1 MSLLHSTCYY
11 KKNYVTEKQ
20 YTLSENDIKGNFYMK
35 LTQLEYFC
43 VAARYHNITKA
54 AKELFVTQPSI
65 SNAIK
70 ALEEEFGVNLFFRNN
85 NKLTLTPEGELFYR
99 SAEELLAHAD
109 SVESEFHEIR
119 KKVTP
124 IRIGI
129 PPMLGTIYLPE
140 LYLSLKENFPEVD
153 FRLFEYGSIKAC
165 DLVLEEKL
173 DIAIVNA
180 EQPSI
185 DKCNSRI
192 IDTED
197 LLFCVSPD
205 HPLAEQ
211 KALLLTMLADEP
223 LILFNTDS
231 VQVMTLIRQF
241 KAVGINPRIIL
252 NTSQITTLIN
262 MVKSGH
268 MGTFLYRSIV
278 EAHPD
283 IIGIPVMPSIE
294 QRIGVIWKKGKYQNA
309 TTEKVIK
316 YIENF

>member
-1 MSLLHSTCYY
+1 
-11 KKNYVTEKQ
+11 
-20 YTLSENDIKGNFYMK
+20 MK

-85 NKLTLTPEGELFYR
+85 NKLTLTPEGELFYN

-109 SVESEFHEIR
+109 SVESEFHELR
-119 KKVTP
+119 KKITP

-140 LYLSLKENFPEVD
+140 LYFSLKENFPEVE
-153 FRLFEYGSIKAC
+153 FRLYEFGSIKAC

-180 EQPSI
+180 EQHSI
-185 DKCNSRI
+185 DKCKSKI

-197 LLFCVSPD
+197 LLFCVSPE
-205 HPLAEQ
+205 HPLADQ
-211 KALLLTMLADEP
+211 QTILLTMLANEP

-231 VQVMTLIRQF
+231 VQVMTLTRQF
-241 KAVGINPRIIL
+241 KAVGVNPHIL
-252 NTSQITTLIN
+252 LN
-262 MVKSGH
+262 MVKSDRV
-268 MGTFLYRSIV
+268 GTFLYRSIV

-283 IIGIPVMPSIE
+283 IVGIPVMPSIE

-316 YIENF
+316 FIENF

>member
-1 MSLLHSTCYY
+1 
-11 KKNYVTEKQ
+11 
-20 YTLSENDIKGNFYMK
+20 MK

-85 NKLTLTPEGELFYR
+85 NKLTLTPEGEIFYK

-109 SVESEFHEIR
+109 SVESKFHELR

-140 LYLSLKENFPEVD
+140 LYLSLNESFPNVD
-153 FRLFEYGSIKAC
+153 LRLFEFGSIKAC
-165 DLVLEEKL
+165 NLVLEEKL

-197 LLFCVSPD
+197 LLFCVAPD
-205 HPLAEQ
+205 HPLAGQ
-211 KALLLTMLADEP
+211 KTLLLTMLADEP

-231 VQVMTLIRQF
+231 VQVMTLTRQF
-241 KAVGINPRIIL
+241 KAVGVNPHIIL

-278 EAHPD
+278 EKHSD
-283 IIGIPVMPSIE
+283 IVGIPVMPSIE
-294 QRIGVIWKKGKYQNA
+294 QRIGVIWKKGKYQNT

-316 YIENF
+316 FIENF

>member
-1 MSLLHSTCYY
+1 
-11 KKNYVTEKQ
+11 
-20 YTLSENDIKGNFYMK
+20 MK

-54 AKELFVTQPSI
+54 ARELFVTQPSI

-85 NKLTLTPEGELFYR
+85 NKLTLTPEGEIFYK

-109 SVESEFHEIR
+109 SVESKFHELR

-140 LYLSLKENFPEVD
+140 LYLSLNESFPNVD
-153 FRLFEYGSIKAC
+153 LRLFEFGSIKAC
-165 DLVLEEKL
+165 NLVLEEKL

-197 LLFCVSPD
+197 LLFCVAPD
-205 HPLAEQ
+205 HPLAGQ
-211 KALLLTMLADEP
+211 KTLLLTMLADKP

-231 VQVMTLIRQF
+231 VQVMTLTRQF
-241 KAVGINPRIIL
+241 KAVGVNPHIIL

-278 EAHPD
+278 EKHSD
-283 IIGIPVMPSIE
+283 IVGIPVMPSIE
-294 QRIGVIWKKGKYQNA
+294 QRIGVIWKKGKYQNT

-316 YIENF
+316 FIENF

>member
-1 MSLLHSTCYY
+1 
-11 KKNYVTEKQ
+11 
-20 YTLSENDIKGNFYMK
+20 MK

-54 AKELFVTQPSI
+54 ARELFVTQPSI

-85 NKLTLTPEGELFYR
+85 NKLTLTPEGEIFYK

-109 SVESEFHEIR
+109 SVESKFHELR

-140 LYLSLKENFPEVD
+140 LYLSLNESFPNVD
-153 FRLFEYGSIKAC
+153 LRLFEFGSIKAC
-165 DLVLEEKL
+165 NLVLEEKL

-197 LLFCVSPD
+197 LLFCVAPD
-205 HPLAEQ
+205 HPLAGQ
-211 KALLLTMLADEP
+211 KTLLLTMLADKP

-231 VQVMTLIRQF
+231 VQVMTLTRQF
-241 KAVGINPRIIL
+241 KAVGVNPHIIL

-278 EAHPD
+278 EKHPD
-283 IIGIPVMPSIE
+283 IVGIPVMPSIE
-294 QRIGVIWKKGKYQNA
+294 QRIGVIWKKGKYQNT

-316 YIENF
+316 FIENF

>member
-1 MSLLHSTCYY
+1 
-11 KKNYVTEKQ
+11 
-20 YTLSENDIKGNFYMK
+20 MK

-85 NKLTLTPEGELFYR
+85 NKLTLTPEGELFYK
-99 SAEELLAHAD
+99 SAEGLLAHAD
-109 SVESEFHEIR
+109 SVEMEFHELR
-119 KKVTP
+119 KKITP

-140 LYLSLKENFPEVD
+140 LYLSLKGNFPEVD
-153 FRLFEYGSIKAC
+153 FRLFEFGPIKAC

-180 EQPSI
+180 EQPAI

-197 LLFCVSPD
+197 LYFCVAPD

-211 KALLLTMLADEP
+211 KTILLTMLANEP

-231 VQVMTLIRQF
+231 VQVMTPTRQF
-241 KAVGINPRIIL
+241 KAVGVTPRVIL

-268 MGTFLYRSIV
+268 VGTFLYRSIV

-283 IIGIPVMPSIE
+283 IVGIPVMPSIE
-294 QRIGVIWKKGKYQNA
+294 QRIGVIWKKGKYQN
-309 TTEKVIK
+309 TTAEKVIK

>member
-1 MSLLHSTCYY
+1 
-11 KKNYVTEKQ
+11 
-20 YTLSENDIKGNFYMK
+20 MK

-70 ALEEEFGVNLFFRNN
+70 SLEEEFGVNLFFRNN
-85 NKLTLTPEGELFYR
+85 NKLTLTPEGEIFYK
-99 SAEELLAHAD
+99 SAEELLSHAD
-109 SVESEFHEIR
+109 SVESKFHELR

-140 LYLSLKENFPEVD
+140 LYLSLKENFPNVD
-153 FRLFEYGSIKAC
+153 FRLFEFGSIKAC
-165 DLVLEEKL
+165 NLVLEEKL

-197 LLFCVSPD
+197 LLFCVAPD
-205 HPLAEQ
+205 HPLAGQ
-211 KALLLTMLADEP
+211 KTLLLTMLADEP

-231 VQVMTLIRQF
+231 VQVMTLTRQF
-241 KAVGINPRIIL
+241 KAVGVNPHIIL

-278 EAHPD
+278 EKHPD
-283 IIGIPVMPSIE
+283 IVGIPVMPSIE

-316 YIENF
+316 FIENF

>member
-1 MSLLHSTCYY
+1 
-11 KKNYVTEKQ
+11 
-20 YTLSENDIKGNFYMK
+20 MK

-262 MVKSGH
+262 MVESGH

-283 IIGIPVMPSIE
+283 IVGIPVMPSIE

>member
-1 MSLLHSTCYY
+1 
-11 KKNYVTEKQ
+11 
-20 YTLSENDIKGNFYMK
+20 MK

-85 NKLTLTPEGELFYR
+85 NKLTLTPEGEIFYK

-109 SVESEFHEIR
+109 SVESEFHELR

-140 LYLSLKENFPEVD
+140 LYLSLNESFPNVD
-153 FRLFEYGSIKAC
+153 FRLFEFGSIKAC
-165 DLVLEEKL
+165 NLVLEEKL

-205 HPLAEQ
+205 HPLASQ
-211 KALLLTMLADEP
+211 KTLLLTMLADEP

-241 KAVGINPRIIL
+241 KAVGVNPHIIL

-278 EAHPD
+278 EKHPD
-283 IIGIPVMPSIE
+283 IVGIPVMPSIE
-294 QRIGVIWKKGKYQNA
+294 QRIGVIWKKGKYQNT

-316 YIENF
+316 FIENF

>member
-1 MSLLHSTCYY
+1 
-11 KKNYVTEKQ
+11 
-20 YTLSENDIKGNFYMK
+20 MK

-54 AKELFVTQPSI
+54 ARELFVTQPSI

-85 NKLTLTPEGELFYR
+85 NKLTLTPEGEIFYK

-109 SVESEFHEIR
+109 SVESKFHELR
-119 KKVTP
+119 KKVAP

-140 LYLSLKENFPEVD
+140 LYLSLNESFPNVD
-153 FRLFEYGSIKAC
+153 LRLFEFGSIKAC
-165 DLVLEEKL
+165 NLVLEEKL

-197 LLFCVSPD
+197 LLFCVAPD
-205 HPLAEQ
+205 HPLAGQ
-211 KALLLTMLADEP
+211 KTLLLTMLADEP

-231 VQVMTLIRQF
+231 VQVMTLTRQF
-241 KAVGINPRIIL
+241 KAVGVNPHIIL

-278 EAHPD
+278 EKHSD
-283 IIGIPVMPSIE
+283 IVGIPVMPSIE
-294 QRIGVIWKKGKYQNA
+294 QRIGVIWKKGKYQNT

-316 YIENF
+316 FIENF